1 MHPREI
7 EEELSNIESLQDIH
21 PRDYHKINSDIRIIS
36 HYAGS
41 RAEKEE
47 DIKGLIEEFCVERN
61 RPVYLLN
68 AEILEVI
75 ERVALARFNKKTKR
89 ESD

>member
-1 MHPREI
+1 MRQFEDISELEI
-7 EEELSNIESLQDIH
+7 LKDIH

-47 DIKGLIEEFCVERN
+47 DIKGLIEEFCIEKN

-75 ERVALARFNKKTKR
+75 ERVALARFNKKHNR
-89 ESD
+89 VVGDN

>member
-1 MHPREI
+1 MRQFEDI
-7 EEELSNIESLQDIH
+7 SELESLRDIH
-21 PRDYHKINSDIRIIS
+21 PRDYHKINSDIIIIS

-68 AEILEVI
+68 AEILEVM
-75 ERVALARFNKKTKR
+75 ERVALARFNKKHNKR
-89 ESD
+89 VSDN

>member
-1 MHPREI
+1 MK
-7 EEELSNIESLQDIH
+7 DIH

-68 AEILEVI
+68 AESVPHVCGDEPIQSFFLMVKNLCSP
-75 ERVALARFNKKTKR
+75 RVWG
-89 ESD
+89 

>member
-1 MHPREI
+1 MRQFEDISELEI
-7 EEELSNIESLQDIH
+7 LKDIH

-47 DIKGLIEEFCVERN
+47 DIKGLIEEFCIEKN

-75 ERVALARFNKKTKR
+75 ERVALARFNKKHNR
-89 ESD
+89 GVSDN

>member
-1 MHPREI
+1 MTWFRPHLPQRCYR
-7 EEELSNIESLQDIH
+7 SG
-21 PRDYHKINSDIRIIS
+21 PRDYHKTNSDIRIIA

>member
-1 MHPREI
+1 MRQFEDI
-7 EEELSNIESLQDIH
+7 SELESLKDIH

-47 DIKGLIEEFCVERN
+47 DIKELIEEFCIEKN

-75 ERVALARFNKKTKR
+75 ERVALARFNKKHNKR
-89 ESD
+89 VSDN

>member
-1 MHPREI
+1 MRQFEDI
-7 EEELSNIESLQDIH
+7 SELESLKDIH

-47 DIKGLIEEFCVERN
+47 DIKELIEEFCIEKN
-61 RPVYLLN
+61 RPIYLLSSD
-68 AEILEVI
+68 ILEVI
-75 ERVALARFNKKTKR
+75 EKIALTKFNKKLKI
-89 ESD
+89 

>member
-1 MHPREI
+1 MRQFEDI
-7 EEELSNIESLQDIH
+7 SELESLQDIH

-41 RAEKEE
+41 RAEKGE
-47 DIKGLIEEFCVERN
+47 DIKGLIEEFCIEKN

-75 ERVALARFNKKTKR
+75 ERVALARFNKKHNR
-89 ESD
+89 VVSDN

>member
-1 MHPREI
+1 MRQFEDISELEI
-7 EEELSNIESLQDIH
+7 LKDIH

-47 DIKGLIEEFCVERN
+47 DIKGLIEEFCIEKN

-75 ERVALARFNKKTKR
+75 ERVALARFNKKHNR
-89 ESD
+89 EVSDN

>member
-1 MHPREI
+1 MRHFEDI
-7 EEELSNIESLQDIH
+7 SELESLQDIH

-75 ERVALARFNKKTKR
+75 ERVALARFNKKHNI
-89 ESD
+89 